1 MNIFFLN
8 LDLQK
13 VKSDIAKWKKDFIFE
28 TNKNDMSCDNI
39 TFFSLYSIVD
49 IINNKNLYN
58 MPGQSPFMRGIHA
71 SMYRNKRWTIRQYG
85 GFGSS
90 EETNKY
96 YHNCLKKGQKGL
108 SIAFDLPTHRGIDS
122 NDPSALGDIGRTGVA
137 VDSIIDMKNIFKL
150 IPLDK
155 ISVSMTMNGAVLPIL
170 GGYIASAEEMG
181 FKKEKLRGTIQ
192 NDILKEFIVRNTYI
206 YPPEASMR
214 IVGDI
219 IVYLSKNMPNFNSIS
234 VSGYHFQ
241 ESGADLPLELG
252 LTIANGIEYVKLAMQ
267 KGLDIDQFAPR
278 ISFFFATG
286 MNFYMEIAKLRAAR
300 LLWSNAMDQFNPKNI
315 KSKMLRTHCQTSG
328 WSLSAKEPYNN
339 IIRTTIEAMASVFGG
354 TQSLHTNAFDE
365 AQGLPTDYS
374 AKIAR
379 NTQLIL
385 QHETGIPDIIDP
397 WGGSYA
403 IEALT
408 QKIYNEALVIIKKIK
423 DHGGPIIASNIGLQ
437 KKWIL
442 EHAIKRQAKID
453 SLEEVIIGVNKYS
466 DERSVILKDKNK
478 LRTIDGDKVRL
489 QQINSIKNLY
499 VTRNVNNH
507 KKALKQ
513 LKNCAENNKGNLL
526 EESINAMKARATV
539 GEISN
544 ILSDVFSKHSIEIN
558 TIVGVYKNNY
568 KNKDDFIKINE
579 KVSKFEIKYGRRPR
593 ILLTKIGHDGHDR
606 GLIVIASGLSDMG
619 FDIDLSPLFQSI
631 EKIVKDAIENDVH
644 VLGISTLSG
653 AHMELMPILL
663 KKLNESTNNINV
675 IMGGIIP
682 ESDIQYLKSID
693 IKEVFAPN
701 ISILKIATNIIDIIE
716 ESFCE

>member
-1 MNIFFLN
+1 MDNFSLN
-8 LDLQK
+8 LKKIKCNVLQWQK
-13 VKSDIAKWKKDFIFE
+13 EFADEIGDENKSC
-28 TNKNDMSCDNI
+28 NYS
-39 TFFSLYSIVD
+39 TFFSLYSIMDV
-49 IINNKNLYN
+49 INNKNLYN

-71 SMYRNKRWTIRQYG
+71 SMYRNKQWTIRQYG

-122 NDPSALGDIGRTGVA
+122 NDISTLGDVGKTGVA

-170 GGYIASAEEMG
+170 GGYIAAAEEMG
-181 FKKEKLRGTIQ
+181 FQKEKLRGTIQ

-206 YPPEASMR
+206 YPPAASMR

-219 IVYLSKNMPNFNSIS
+219 MIYLSKNMPNFNSIS

-241 ESGADLPLELG
+241 EAGANLPLELG
-252 LTIANGIEYVKLAMQ
+252 LTIANGIEYVKLAMER
-267 KGLDIDQFAPR
+267 GLNIDQFAPR

-300 LLWSNAMDQFNPKNI
+300 LLWSNAIDQFNPKNP

-328 WSLSAKEPYNN
+328 WSLSAQEPYNN
-339 IIRTTIEAMASVFGG
+339 IIRTTIEAMASIFGG

-365 AQGLPTDYS
+365 AQSLPTDYS
-374 AKIAR
+374 SRIAR

-385 QHETGIPDIIDP
+385 QHETGIPGIIDP

-403 IEALT
+403 IESLT
-408 QKIYNEALVIIKKIK
+408 QNIYNEALLVIKKIQK
-423 DHGGPIIASNIGLQ
+423 FGGPIKASNMGLQ

-442 EHAIKRQAKID
+442 ENAIQRQAKID
-453 SLEEVIIGVNKYS
+453 SLEEVIIGVNKYT
-466 DERSVILKDKNK
+466 DDKNALSNEK
-478 LRTIDGDKVRL
+478 KTLRNIDGYKVREE
-489 QQINSIKNLY
+489 QIKIIKNLY
-499 VTRNVNNH
+499 KNRNINNH
-507 KKALKQ
+507 QKALKQ
-513 LKNCAENNKGNLL
+513 LKNCAQNNQGNLL

-544 ILSDVFSKHSIEIN
+544 VLSDVFTKHSIEIN
-558 TIVGVYKNNY
+558 TIAGVYKNNY
-568 KNKDDFIKINE
+568 KNKEEFIKI
-579 KVSKFEIKYGRRPR
+579 SKRIIDFENKFGRRPR

-606 GLIVIASGLSDMG
+606 GLIVIASGLSDVG
-619 FDIDLSPLFQSI
+619 FDVDLSPLFQSI
-631 EKIVKDAIENDVH
+631 EKIVKDVIENDVH
-644 VLGISTLSG
+644 VLGISTLTS

-663 KKLNESTNNINV
+663 KELNKFDNNINV

-682 ESDIQYLKSID
+682 ETDIKYLKSIN
-693 IKEVFAPN
+693 IKEIFAPN
-701 ISILKIATNIIDIIE
+701 VTILKIATKIIDIIE
-716 ESFCE
+716 ESLSE

>member
-1 MNIFFLN
+1 MNNFFLN
-8 LDLQK
+8 LNLKKIKDNI
-13 VKSDIAKWKKDFIFE
+13 VKWKKDFFLE
-28 TNKNDMSCDNI
+28 TNKNKISCDN
-39 TFFSLYSIVD
+39 TGFLSLYSIFDV
-49 IINNKNLYN
+49 INNKNIYN
-58 MPGQSPFMRGIHA
+58 MPGESPFMRGIHA
-71 SMYRNKRWTIRQYG
+71 SMYRNKKWTIRQYG

-90 EETNKY
+90 EETNEY

-137 VDSIIDMKNIFKL
+137 VDSIIDMKKIFKG

-170 GGYIASAEEMG
+170 GGYIAAAEEMG
-181 FKKEKLRGTIQ
+181 FRKENLRGTIQ

-214 IVGDI
+214 IVGDV
-219 IVYLSKNMPNFNSIS
+219 IVYLSKNMPKFNSIS

-252 LTIANGIEYVKLAMQ
+252 LTIANGIEYVKLAI
-267 KGLDIDQFAPR
+267 KRGLNVDEFAPR
-278 ISFFFATG
+278 ISFFFAIG

-300 LLWSNAMDQFNPKNI
+300 LLWSNVMDQFNPKKL

-328 WSLSAKEPYNN
+328 WSLSAQEPYNN

-385 QHETGIPDIIDP
+385 QHETGIPNIIDP

-403 IEALT
+403 MEALT
-408 QKIYNEALVIIKKIK
+408 QKIYNESLLVIKKIQEY
-423 DHGGPIIASNIGLQ
+423 GGPIQASNIGLQ

-466 DERSVILKDKNK
+466 YDKSITSKNK
-478 LRTIDGDKVRL
+478 NILRSIDGDKVRL
-489 QQINSIKNLY
+489 QQINTIKNLY
-499 VTRNVNNH
+499 ITRNSNNH
-507 KKALKQ
+507 KQALKQ
-513 LKNCAENNKGNLL
+513 LKNCAQNNQGNLL
-526 EESINAMKARATV
+526 EESINAMKAKATV

-544 ILSDVFSKHSIEIN
+544 VLSDVFGKHSIEIN
-558 TIVGVYKNNY
+558 TIVGVYKSNY
-568 KNKDDFIKINE
+568 KNKDDFIKVHE
-579 KVSKFEIKYGRRPR
+579 KVSNFELKYGRRPR

-619 FDIDLSPLFQSI
+619 FDVDLSPLFQSI

-644 VLGISTLSG
+644 VLGVSTLSG
-653 AHMELMPILL
+653 AHLELMPLLL
-663 KKLNESTNNINV
+663 KKLNKSNNNINV

-682 ESDIQYLKSID
+682 EDDIKYLKSINV
-693 IKEVFAPN
+693 KGVFAPN
-701 ISILKIATNIIDIIE
+701 VSILKIAINIISIIE
-716 ESFCE
+716 ESYCE